1 MPSMEFF
8 LVFQPDLHPCPLTN
22 TSGPESAVSPAS
34 LFEKLPV
41 VRLFLIS
48 LVVLAFFTNAA
59 QAGGVSAISIDA
71 PERVYSNPVANHA
84 IADVATLLRQ
94 SFPKALIGHN
104 LDTCQIRIKL
114 PDVATNRDQC
124 IPGPSQRPY
133 LCTAVPDPS
142 YRWQSKQQRAAITLT
157 LKTGTPEGIATGLYG
172 LLQEKLGFRF
182 HHPREGIVPSSG
194 AWPLPEHFTFSGS
207 PRFEKQGFHLH
218 TLHPTEL
225 TEQLHNPALP
235 GAFEDV
241 KAYIDWLARNGQN
254 TFQFF
259 LLRGVDRTLWP
270 AHARRIVE
278 YAHQRGIRC
287 GVEISLSM
295 IQQQAFQAITLLRP
309 YPSYQRQLDESLAWL
324 FQTPW
329 DYISLDVTMGEHL
342 PFLDKMLPEV
352 QMHVEREVEKRYGA
366 RLLYATHVICS
377 ESGDKVRRPKLPN
390 TGIMIHSVMCYSVS
404 EAKAPVYGNQNQRFM
419 LDAATEEAKRRE
431 TWYWPESSYWVGF
444 DSSVP
449 LLLLPYLDS
458 RWDDIQTMTKLGVS
472 GHLTFTSG
480 WEWGYWLV
488 DWSIARWS
496 WKLKDNGTQRKTTA
510 LSRITDLMADQ
521 AVRNLLGEAL
531 AIQNHYLKEK
541 ELLRFVSVLT
551 PFSELPRPFDRPFQ
565 PEPAFSYDWLL
576 NEATQEEAAQAL
588 TQTLADLEM
597 YSLKMGTLV
606 DLLERRIAYL
616 YTADKITTMQAKILS
631 ELERG
636 LRVTALRATHRAL
649 TLRALLAKRGE
660 HAGNI
665 DHSRL
670 SGQLL
675 AKARLVRMQ
684 AQALVHQQERM
695 YRYPLENVGRR
706 RSSLTSYP
714 FGYLYPVSNL
724 FFWER
729 EEEQIQHERFDAMF
743 RKLWDVRRTLG
754 VESLFFRPKH

>member
-1 MPSMEFF
+1 MNRTWVIIVLSVLLRASFANSSIASTS
-8 LVFQPDLHPCPLTN
+8 LT
-22 TSGPESAVSPAS
+22 V
-34 LFEKLPV
+34 
-41 VRLFLIS
+41 
-48 LVVLAFFTNAA
+48 
-59 QAGGVSAISIDA
+59 SIDVSD
-71 PERVYSNPVANHA
+71 RVCLNPVARNA
-84 IADVATLLRQ
+84 ISDVATLLRR
-94 SFPKALIGHN
+94 SFPNALVGHN
-104 LDTCQIRIKL
+104 LDRCQVRIKL
-114 PDVATNRDQC
+114 PDVVTNRDQC

-133 LCTAVPDPS
+133 FCTAVPDPS
-142 YRWQSKQQRAAITLT
+142 YHWQSKRRYSEITLT
-157 LKTGTPEGIATGLYG
+157 LETVTPEGIATGLYG

-182 HHPREGIVPSSG
+182 HHPREGIVPSSA
-194 AWPLPEHFTFSGS
+194 AWPLPEHFSFSGA

-225 TEQLHNPALP
+225 TEQLHDPTLP

-241 KAYIDWLARNGQN
+241 KEYIDWLARNGQN

-270 AHARRIVE
+270 AHAKRIVE

-287 GVEISLSM
+287 GIEISLSM

-309 YPSYQRQLDESLAWL
+309 YPSYQRQLDETLAWL
-324 FQTPW
+324 FQAPW

-342 PFLDKMLPEV
+342 PFLDKMLPDV
-352 QMHVEREVEKRYGA
+352 QMHIEREVEKRYGA

-377 ESGDKVRRPKLPN
+377 DSGDKVRRPKLRN

-404 EAKAPVYGNQNQRFM
+404 EAKAPVYGNKNQRFM
-419 LDAATEEAKRRE
+419 RDAAAEETNRRE

-449 LLLLPYLDS
+449 LLLLPYLDT

-496 WKLKDNGTQRKTTA
+496 WTFMDNGRERQTSP
-510 LSRITDLMADQ
+510 LSRMVDLNADLD
-521 AVRNLLGEAL
+521 VRFLLGEAL
-531 AIQNHYLKEK
+531 ALQNRYLKEK
-541 ELLRFVSVLT
+541 ELLRFMAALT
-551 PFSELPRPFDRPFQ
+551 PFSELPRPFDKPFQ
-565 PEPAFSYDWLL
+565 PEPEFSYEWLL
-576 NEATQEEAAQAL
+576 HKATQAQAAQAL
-588 TQTLADLEM
+588 KQPLADLEM
-597 YSLKMGTLV
+597 YSLRMKAIV
-606 DLLERRIAYL
+606 DLLEKRIVELQA
-616 YTADKITTMQAKILS
+616 AGKINGMQIRLLS
-631 ELERG
+631 EIEQG
-636 LRVTALRATHRAL
+636 LRVTALRASHRAL

-660 HAGNI
+660 HAGSI
-665 DHSRL
+665 DHSRV
-670 SGQLL
+670 SGTLL
-675 AKARLVRMQ
+675 AKARLVRLQ
-684 AQALVHQQERM
+684 AQTLVHRQERI

-729 EEEQIQHERFDAMF
+729 EEEQIQHERFDVLFM
-743 RKLWDVRRTLG
+743 KLWDVRRTLG
-754 VESLFFRPKH
+754 IESLFLK